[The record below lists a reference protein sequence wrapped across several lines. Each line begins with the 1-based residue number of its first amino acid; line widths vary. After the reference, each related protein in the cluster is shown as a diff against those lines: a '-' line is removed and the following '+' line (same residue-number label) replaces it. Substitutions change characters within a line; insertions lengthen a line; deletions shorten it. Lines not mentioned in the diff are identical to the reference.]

1 MKLRGTL
8 LLSSAVGCFLLWI
21 LEFRRSSFIDSY
33 WLLLA
38 SLGFLLAF
46 QYFRIKQREAAKDL
60 SPTIKQM
67 AEDRQ
72 KKGAI
77 QPSGRSTSTIQ
88 PSASGKKKK

>member
-1 MKLRGTL
+1 MKLRDTL
-8 LLSSAVGCFLLWI
+8 LIAAAVGCFLLWI

-46 QYFRIKQREAAKDL
+46 QYFRIKRREADKVL
-60 SPTIKQM
+60 SPTITQM

-72 KKGAI
+72 KKRIRPAG
-77 QPSGRSTSTIQ
+77 IQ